1 MITAVAF
8 FVGLVV
14 FGALVFALLFVV
26 VGIFLVR
33 PLFAAAAAMV
43 RVERSMAR
51 WVGVEIDP
59 RPVAPMAGLGL
70 RALGDAER
78 WRHIGFLLLNV
89 FIGTLIG
96 NVGLLG
102 FVIVQQTAL
111 NGGLF
116 GTGFDPNPFRG
127 FSIVFGLIVGAVAL
141 GAAPRI
147 AVFVA
152 RFKAQIT
159 QWFLGVDE
167 LTAAHARVDTLST
180 QRDDI
185 LDAVA
190 VERRRIERNLH
201 DGVQQ
206 QLVAI
211 GLDLGMAEQQL
222 ERDPDRARE
231 LITNARDK
239 VRGSI
244 GELRQ
249 LGRGLHPSV
258 LADRGI
264 DAALSAVVSGAPI
277 PIAVDVDDDLDL
289 PTDVAETVYFV
300 VNEAIANV
308 LKHANARSASVRVD
322 RVAANVRTSIHDDGT
337 GGVDPT
343 RGSGIAGIRA
353 RVHAVDGTLTISSP
367 PGGPTLIVAEIPRTP
382 PSRCSPPHRR
392 TEHPMSDPTTSSQTT
407 DDRPL
412 RTVVADD
419 SVLLRDGIV
428 RLLGDSGFDVVAA
441 VGDADALLDAV
452 TEHEPDLCVVD
463 VRMPPTHTDE
473 GLRAAIEI
481 RRRAPSTAVLVLSQY
496 VEEHYAGE
504 LLTGDVSGVGYLLKD
519 RVIDV
524 DDFLAALRR
533 VADGGSAVDAEVV
546 SQILGRSQRTSELEH
561 LTPRERE
568 VLELM
573 AEGLSNG
580 AIANRLVVSA
590 GAVEKHISN
599 VFSKL
604 GLQPEDGANRRVM
617 AVLTYLRA

>member
-1 MITAVAF
+1 MIGTGRDTGVVTGTPPPPPPPPTAGPSTSPPPPAPPPPGEGASPPPPANDLDWDRARELATRWYAPLLEKESWTAALYLLVGTITAVTF
-8 FVGLVV
+8 FVALVV
-14 FGALVFALLFVV
+14 LGTLVFGLLFVV
-26 VGIFLVR
+26 VGIFLIR
-33 PLFAAAAAMV
+33 PFFAAAELMV
-43 RVERSMAR
+43 GIERSMAR
-51 WVGVEIDP
+51 WVDVEIDP

-70 RALGDAER
+70 RALTDAER
-78 WRHIGFLLLNV
+78 WRHVGFLLLNV

-102 FVIVQQTAL
+102 FVIVQQTVL

-116 GTGFDPNPFRG
+116 GTGFDPNPFQG
-127 FSIVFGLIVGAVAL
+127 FSIVFGLVVAAAAL

-159 QWFLGVDE
+159 QWFLGIDE
-167 LTAAHARVDTLST
+167 LTEARARVDTLST

-231 LITNARDK
+231 LIINAREK

-264 DAALSAVVSGAPI
+264 DAALSAVVAGAPI
-277 PIAVDVDDDLDL
+277 PIAVNVDDDLDL

-308 LKHANARSASVRVD
+308 LKHADARSASIHVERI
-322 RVAANVRTSIHDDGT
+322 AANIRTSIHDDGK

-353 RVHAVDGTLTISSP
+353 RVNAVEGTLTISSP
-367 PGGPTLIVAEIPRTP
+367 LGGPTLIVAEIPRI
-382 PSRCSPPHRR
+382 
-392 TEHPMSDPTTSSQTT
+392 PT
-407 DDRPL
+407 
-412 RTVVADD
+412 
-419 SVLLRDGIV
+419 G
-428 RLLGDSGFDVVAA
+428 
-441 VGDADALLDAV
+441 
-452 TEHEPDLCVVD
+452 
-463 VRMPPTHTDE
+463 
-473 GLRAAIEI
+473 
-481 RRRAPSTAVLVLSQY
+481 
-496 VEEHYAGE
+496 
-504 LLTGDVSGVGYLLKD
+504 
-519 RVIDV
+519 
-524 DDFLAALRR
+524 
-533 VADGGSAVDAEVV
+533 AVDE
-546 SQILGRSQRTSELEH
+546 
-561 LTPRERE
+561 
-568 VLELM
+568 
-573 AEGLSNG
+573 
-580 AIANRLVVSA
+580 
-590 GAVEKHISN
+590 
-599 VFSKL
+599 
-604 GLQPEDGANRRVM
+604 
-617 AVLTYLRA
+617 